1 MPPLKSRPTEDDD
14 LENETSK
21 DLSNKND
28 DFWTHYNEP
37 PSEMAQ
43 NEEANTYYTELME
56 GVDNSHDVEFYEH
69 TQTRRSER
77 ARKRTNRYKTEEIS
91 LILHVENNMNK
102 EQIHETITKALTD
115 EESDVFLP

>member
-56 GVDNSHDVEFYEH
+56 GVDNSHDVNFLNTPRHDGLNELESEPIA
-69 TQTRRSER
+69 TRL
-77 ARKRTNRYKTEEIS
+77 KR
-91 LILHVENNMNK
+91 
-102 EQIHETITKALTD
+102 
-115 EESDVFLP
+115 